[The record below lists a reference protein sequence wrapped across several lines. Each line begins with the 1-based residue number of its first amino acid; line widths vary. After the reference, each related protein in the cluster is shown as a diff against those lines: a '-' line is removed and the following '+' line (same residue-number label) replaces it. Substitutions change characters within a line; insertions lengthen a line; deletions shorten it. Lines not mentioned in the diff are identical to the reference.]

1 MAFIYNQDR
10 EFGDSNNHLEKCLLL
25 KKKKVDIYIFRVA
38 EKKNVKPF
46 NSCLVKWN

>member
-25 KKKKVDIYIFRVA
+25 KKKKLTFIFSVFQ
-38 EKKNVKPF
+38 KKKM
-46 NSCLVKWN
+46 